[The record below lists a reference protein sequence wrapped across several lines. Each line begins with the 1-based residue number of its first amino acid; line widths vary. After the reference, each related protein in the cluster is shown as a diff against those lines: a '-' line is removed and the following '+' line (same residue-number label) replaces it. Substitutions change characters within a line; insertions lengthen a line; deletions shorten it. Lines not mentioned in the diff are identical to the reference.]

1 MDLKVLSQDDVV
13 RIDKAARR
21 ILSEIG
27 VLVPHEEMLELFAR
41 AGASVERTSGRVRIP
56 SELVDSCLEQSGKSF
71 TIFGRDRNL
80 TGAFGT
86 GERNYNSSA
95 GQAHWIESNGKRR
108 PPSLDDVITACKFA
122 DVLGRINIVGAMADP
137 AEIDIAFRSVEVA
150 AAQLRT
156 TTKPITFWFFNRAN
170 AKFVVELLSAVAG
183 STKALAEYPISY
195 PFLEPIS
202 PLRFDKNG
210 IDLLFETCKVPLPV
224 SIGPMAQTGLSAPGT
239 LSGTIAQETTEI
251 LAGIC
256 VVQLIAPGSAV
267 CFGGICH
274 AFDMKTTQVIFGGP
288 EQGLTAVAQTQIGK
302 YYGLPVYTN
311 VGLTDSKTVDA
322 QAGMEISTTLLM
334 GALAGSDIFGHFGII
349 GADQGGNLEMLL
361 FQHEAIEFIERIL
374 RSFEVN
380 DEFLGLDVIAE
391 VGPGGTFIDQVHTAQ
406 HYRSQLWMPNIL
418 DRQFWSS
425 WEQEGRKSIAD
436 RVPGH
441 VEELLKSYEEK
452 PLEDALDKE
461 VTRIV
466 SAARRLG
473 S

>member
-1 MDLKVLSQDDVV
+1 
-13 RIDKAARR
+13 
-21 ILSEIG
+21 
-27 VLVPHEEMLELFAR
+27 
-41 AGASVERTSGRVRIP
+41 
-56 SELVDSCLEQSGKSF
+56 
-71 TIFGRDRNL
+71 
-80 TGAFGT
+80 
-86 GERNYNSSA
+86 
-95 GQAHWIESNGKRR
+95 
-108 PPSLDDVITACKFA
+108 
-122 DVLGRINIVGAMADP
+122 
-137 AEIDIAFRSVEVA
+137 
-150 AAQLRT
+150 
-156 TTKPITFWFFNRAN
+156 
-170 AKFVVELLSAVAG
+170 
-183 STKALAEYPISY
+183 
-195 PFLEPIS
+195 
-202 PLRFDKNG
+202 
-210 IDLLFETCKVPLPV
+210 
-224 SIGPMAQTGLSAPGT
+224 
-239 LSGTIAQETTEI
+239 
-251 LAGIC
+251 
-256 VVQLIAPGSAV
+256 
-267 CFGGICH
+267 
-274 AFDMKTTQVIFGGP
+274 MKTTQVIFGGP

-436 RVPGH
+436 RLPGH